1 MITKIALSPN
11 YRTSWNKMRIK
22 KITQWI
28 VVALAISLPAPGFGQ
43 QNQIETADS
52 VVEIQSEAE
61 SLYQPVALSMPETP
75 GCEVT
80 DPGTTNCV
88 NEMCLP
94 ECQCCNFLDQFL
106 MSHSPVYP
114 SMKSNRVQVGGWLD
128 QGFTGN
134 FQKPSNNFNL
144 PVTFNDRS
152 NEYQM
157 NQLYLFMERQ
167 VNYGGDELDW
177 GFRADLLYGT
187 DYFYTTALGLETE
200 SDGSPHWN
208 SANGPRTSGSSTYAM
223 YGLAMPQLYAE
234 LYVPWLDG
242 VSIKAGHFYTPI
254 GYEKVTA
261 PDNFFYSHSYSM
273 QYGEPFTHTGI
284 LTTFQVTE
292 QLQLLAGVARGWDAW
307 EDPND
312 DAELLA
318 GIGWNSSDKDTSINL
333 TLTSGDQDNGV
344 SNTANR
350 TLVSFVLSHN
360 FSDCLTYV
368 FQSDFGIQDNG
379 TINNQ
384 FQVVPAKWYS
394 FNQYLYY
401 DVTET
406 FAWGA
411 RFEYFRDQNFSRVL
425 QIPEFVAAGGN
436 YYELTVGANWRPHP
450 CVTVRPELR
459 FDWSDTRSNLLNIQ
473 GPYRNFQSD
482 YQVLL
487 GGDVIIR
494 F

>member
-1 MITKIALSPN
+1 MTGLLFAQNNGLENSYYNDIPLDEEQNIYQP
-11 YRTSWNKMRIK
+11 
-22 KITQWI
+22 
-28 VVALAISLPAPGFGQ
+28 ISL
-43 QNQIETADS
+43 NVADS
-52 VVEIQSEAE
+52 SDFDAERAEAE
-61 SLYQPVALSMPETP
+61 SCIDAI
-75 GCEVT
+75 
-80 DPGTTNCV
+80 
-88 NEMCLP
+88 CLP
-94 ECQCCNFLDQFL
+94 ESQCNNYLEQFL
-106 MSHSPVYP
+106 MQNSPIYP
-114 SMKSNRVQVGGWLD
+114 SMNSQRVRMGGWLD

-157 NQLYLFMERQ
+157 NQLYLFMERP
-167 VNYGGDELDW
+167 VDFGGDELDW

-187 DYFYTTALGLETE
+187 DYFFTTATGLETNTN
-200 SDGSPHWN
+200 GSAHWN
-208 SANGPRTSGSSTYAM
+208 SSKGPRRNGANTYAM

-234 LYVPWLDG
+234 LYVPWLAG

-273 QYGEPFTHTGI
+273 QYGEPFTHTGL
-284 LTTFQVTE
+284 LTTFQVND
-292 QLQLLAGVARGWDAW
+292 QLQLLAGLTRGWDNW
-307 EDPND
+307 ENNNND
-312 DAELLA
+312 LSLLA
-318 GIGWNSSDKDTSINL
+318 GIGWTSRDEATTANL
-333 TLTSGDQDNGV
+333 VMTSGDQDT
-344 SNTANR
+344 NTDPGANR
-350 TLVSFVLSHN
+350 TMISLVLSHEIN
-360 FSDCLTYV
+360 ECLTYV

-379 TINNQ
+379 QINNQ

-394 FNQYLYY
+394 INQYLYY
-401 DVTET
+401 DVTDT

-411 RFEYFRDQNFSRVL
+411 RFEWFRDQDYSRVL
-425 QIPEFVAAGGN
+425 QLAPAFASGGN

-450 CVTVRPELR
+450 NVTVRPELR
-459 FDWSDTRSNLLNIQ
+459 FDWSDTKSAFFNVQ
-473 GPYRNFQSD
+473 GPYRNFQSE

>member
-1 MITKIALSPN
+1 MIKIS
-11 YRTSWNKMRIK
+11 
-22 KITQWI
+22 QWM
-28 VVALAISLPAPGFGQ
+28 VVALAIGTRSFVLGG
-43 QNQIETADS
+43 ETFPESEYLNES
-52 VVEIQSEAE
+52 VPSAE
-61 SLYQPVALSMPETP
+61 QSLYQPISLSVSEGPACAPQSCATP
-75 GCEVT
+75 DMGAQE
-80 DPGTTNCV
+80 CV
-88 NEMCLP
+88 DQICLP
-94 ECQCCNFLDQFL
+94 ECQCCNFLEQFL
-106 MSHSPVYP
+106 MQHSPIYP
-114 SMKSNRVQVGGWLD
+114 SMNSQRIRVGGWLD

-134 FQKPSNNFNL
+134 FQKPSNNSNL

-157 NQLYLFMERQ
+157 NQLYLFVERP
-167 VNYGGDELDW
+167 VDFGGDQVDW
-177 GFRADLLYGT
+177 GFRTDLLYGT
-187 DYFYTTALGLETE
+187 DYFYTTAFGLETR
-200 SDGSPHWN
+200 SDGAPHWN
-208 SANGPRTSGSSTYAM
+208 SSNGPRSANGYNYAM

-234 LYVPWLDG
+234 VYLPFLSG

-254 GYEKVTA
+254 GYERVMA
-261 PDNFFYSHSYSM
+261 PDNFFYSHSYTM

-284 LTTFQVTE
+284 LGTVQVNDR
-292 QLQLLAGVARGWDAW
+292 LQLLAGVARGWNAW

-318 GIGWNSSDKDTSINL
+318 GIGWTSYSKDTSVNL
-333 TLTSGDQDNGV
+333 TLTTGDQDNGV
-344 SNTANR
+344 SNSANR
-350 TLVSFVLSHN
+350 TLISFVLSHN
-360 FSDCLTYV
+360 FTDRLTYV

-384 FQVVPAKWYS
+384 FQIVPAKWYS

-401 DVTET
+401 DVTDT
-406 FAWGA
+406 FAIGA
-411 RFEYFRDQNFSRVL
+411 RAEYFRDQNFSRVL
-425 QIPEFVAAGGN
+425 QLPEFLSSGGN
-436 YYELTVGANWRPHP
+436 YYELTLGANWRPHP

-459 FDWSDTRSNLLNIQ
+459 FDWSDTKNSLFNVQ

>member
-1 MITKIALSPN
+1 
-11 YRTSWNKMRIK
+11 MRIK
-22 KITQWI
+22 KYSQWI
-28 VVALAISLPAPGFGQ
+28 VFGVIICMPGLVFGQ
-43 QNQIETADS
+43 QNQRENAFSYDS
-52 VVEIQSEAE
+52 ALEFEEDQSV
-61 SLYQPVALSMPETP
+61 YQPVSLDYVNTSCDT
-75 GCEVT
+75 T
-80 DPGTTNCV
+80 DEAGTCCV
-88 NEMCLP
+88 DELCLP
-94 ECQCCNFLDQFL
+94 ECQCCNFLEQFL
-106 MSHSPVYP
+106 MSRSPIYP
-114 SMKSNRVQVGGWLD
+114 SMNSQRIRVGGWLD

-157 NQLYLFMERQ
+157 NQLYLFMERE
-167 VNYGGDELDW
+167 VDFGGDELDW

-187 DYFYTTALGLETE
+187 DYFFTTAIGLETNT
-200 SDGSPHWN
+200 DGSAHWN
-208 SANGPRTSGSSTYAM
+208 SSDGPRRSGGNTFAM
-223 YGLAMPQLYAE
+223 YGVALPQLYAE
-234 LYVPWLDG
+234 LYIPWLSG
-242 VSIKAGHFYTPI
+242 VSVKAGHFYTPI

-284 LTTFQVTE
+284 LSTFQVSD
-292 QLQLLAGVARGWDAW
+292 QLQLLAGIARGWDAW

-318 GIGWNSSDKDTSINL
+318 GIGWVSSDQATNVNL
-333 TLTSGDQDNGV
+333 ALSSGDQDTNV
-344 SNTANR
+344 DASANR
-350 TLVSFVLSHN
+350 TIISFVLSHQFN
-360 FSDCLTYV
+360 DCLTYV

-379 TINNQ
+379 AINNQ

-394 FNQYLYY
+394 INQYLYY
-401 DVTET
+401 DVSDTL
-406 FAWGA
+406 AWGA
-411 RFEYFRDQNFSRVL
+411 RFEWFRDQDFSRVVQL
-425 QIPEFVAAGGN
+425 SPPFASGGN
-436 YYELTVGANWRPHP
+436 YFELTVGANWKPHP

-459 FDWSDTRSNLLNIQ
+459 FDWSDTSSPLLNVQ
-473 GPYRNFQSD
+473 GPYRNFQAD

>member
-1 MITKIALSPN
+1 MRMMKLS
-11 YRTSWNKMRIK
+11 
-22 KITQWI
+22 QWI
-28 VVALAISLPAPGFGQ
+28 VVALAISMHSIAWGEGALP
-43 QNQIETADS
+43 ESDTDY
-52 VVEIQSEAE
+52 QSESVPVSEE
-61 SLYQPVALSMPETP
+61 SLYQPVSLSIPQESTCAP
-75 GCEVT
+75 DQCAAE
-80 DPGTTNCV
+80 DCINQI
-88 NEMCLP
+88 CLP
-94 ECQCCNFLDQFL
+94 ECQCCNFLEQML
-106 MSHSPVYP
+106 MRHSPVYP
-114 SMKSNRVQVGGWLD
+114 SLNSQRVRVGGWLD

-157 NQLYLFMERQ
+157 NQLYLFVERP
-167 VNYGGDELDW
+167 VDFGGDQLDW
-177 GFRADLLYGT
+177 GFRTDLLYGT
-187 DYFYTTALGLETE
+187 DYFYTTALGLETN
-200 SDGSPHWN
+200 SNGSPHWN
-208 SANGPRTSGSSTYAM
+208 SSDGPRTSGGFNYAM

-234 LYVPWLDG
+234 VYVPFLSG

-254 GYEKVTA
+254 GYETVKA
-261 PDNFFYSHSYSM
+261 PDNFFYSHSYTM

-284 LTTFQVTE
+284 LGTVQVTD

-307 EDPND
+307 EDPSD

-318 GIGWNSSDKDTSINL
+318 GIGWTSPSDDTSINL
-333 TLTSGDQDNGV
+333 TLTSGDQDNGA

-350 TLVSFVLSHN
+350 TLISFVFSHK
-360 FSDCLTYV
+360 FTDCLTYV

-379 TINNQ
+379 TLNNQ

-401 DVTET
+401 DVTEK
-406 FAWGA
+406 FAVGA
-411 RFEYFRDQNFSRVL
+411 RVEYFRDQNFTRVL
-425 QIPEFVAAGGN
+425 QLPEFTSSGGN
-436 YYELTVGANWRPHP
+436 YYEITLGANWRPHP
-450 CVTVRPELR
+450 CVTVRPEVR
-459 FDWSDTRSNLLNIQ
+459 FDWSDTRSTLPNVQ

-482 YQVLL
+482 YQVLM

>member
-1 MITKIALSPN
+1 MH
-11 YRTSWNKMRIK
+11 K
-22 KITQWI
+22 KNISQWI
-28 VVALAISLPAPGFGQ
+28 VVALAFCAPVLTFGQ
-43 QNQIETADS
+43 GYQ
-52 VVEIQSEAE
+52 EAKPVTPDYLPTE
-61 SLYQPVALSMPETP
+61 NEPVYQPVSLSYPEPAPCSPEAACAPT
-75 GCEVT
+75 C
-80 DPGTTNCV
+80 TN
-88 NEMCLP
+88 EYCLP

-106 MSHSPVYP
+106 MGNSPIYP
-114 SMKSNRVQVGGWLD
+114 SMKSQRIQVGGWLD

-167 VNYGGDELDW
+167 VDFGGDELDW

-187 DYFYTTALGLETE
+187 DYFYTTALGLETHG
-200 SDGSPHWN
+200 DGSPHWN
-208 SANGPRTSGSSTYAM
+208 SGNGPRTNGTSTFAM

-234 LYVPWLDG
+234 VYVPFLEG

-273 QYGEPFTHTGI
+273 QYGEPFTHTGV
-284 LTTFQVTE
+284 LATFQVSE
-292 QLQLLAGVARGWDAW
+292 RLQLLAGVARGWDAW
-307 EDPND
+307 EDPGD

-318 GIGWNSSDKDTSINL
+318 GIGWTSYDEGTSINL
-333 TLTSGDQDNGV
+333 ALSSGDQDTANNG
-344 SNTANR
+344 SANR
-350 TLVSFVLSHN
+350 TIISFVLSHE

-368 FQSDFGIQDNG
+368 FQSDFGIQEDG
-379 TINNQ
+379 SINNA
-384 FQVVPAKWYS
+384 FQVTPAKWYS
-394 FNQYLYY
+394 INQYLYY
-401 DVTET
+401 DVTEK
-406 FAWGA
+406 FAVGA
-411 RFEYFRDQNFSRVL
+411 RFEWFRDQDYSRVL
-425 QIPEFVAAGGN
+425 QLFPPTASGGN
-436 YYELTVGANWRPHP
+436 YYELTLGANWRPHP

-459 FDWSDTRSNLLNIQ
+459 FDWSDTSSTIPNVP
-473 GPYRNFQSD
+473 GPYRNFQED

>member
-1 MITKIALSPN
+1 M
-11 YRTSWNKMRIK
+11 NKFS
-22 KITQWI
+22 QWI
-28 VVALAISLPAPGFGQ
+28 VVALAISTHGIVFGGETYPEPGYLDESAPVT
-43 QNQIETADS
+43 E
-52 VVEIQSEAE
+52 E
-61 SLYQPVALSMPETP
+61 SLYQPISLNVAAEAVCAPDAMAAQ
-75 GCEVT
+75 
-80 DPGTTNCV
+80 DCV
-88 NEMCLP
+88 NQICLP
-94 ECQCCNFLDQFL
+94 ECQCCNFLEQFL
-106 MSHSPVYP
+106 MRHSPIYP
-114 SMKSNRVQVGGWLD
+114 SMNSQRVRVGGWLD

-157 NQLYLFMERQ
+157 NQLYLFVERP
-167 VNYGGDELDW
+167 VDFGGDEFDW
-177 GFRADLLYGT
+177 GFRGDLLYGT
-187 DYFYTTALGLETE
+187 DYFYTTALGLETR
-200 SDGSPHWN
+200 SDGAPHWN
-208 SANGPRTSGSSTYAM
+208 SSDGPRSSGGYNYAM

-234 LYVPWLDG
+234 FYLPFLSG
-242 VSIKAGHFYTPI
+242 VSFKAGHFYTPI
-254 GYEKVTA
+254 GYESVMA
-261 PDNFFYSHSYSM
+261 PKNFFYSHSYSM
-273 QYGEPFTHTGI
+273 QYGEPFTHTGVLGTVQI
-284 LTTFQVTE
+284 NE
-292 QLQLLAGVARGWDAW
+292 QLQVLAGVARGWDAW

-318 GIGWNSSDKDTSINL
+318 GIGWNSASEDTSINL
-333 TLTSGDQDNGV
+333 TLTSGDQDNGI

-350 TLVSFVLSHN
+350 TLISFVLSHD
-360 FSDCLTYV
+360 FTDCLTYV

-384 FQVVPAKWYS
+384 FQAVPAKWYS
-394 FNQYLYY
+394 FNQYLFY
-401 DVTET
+401 DITDK
-406 FAWGA
+406 FAVGA

-425 QIPEFVAAGGN
+425 QVPEFLASGGN
-436 YYELTVGANWRPHP
+436 YYGLTVGANWRPHH

-459 FDWSDTRSNLLNIQ
+459 FDWSDTQAPLVGVQ

>member
-1 MITKIALSPN
+1 M
-11 YRTSWNKMRIK
+11 RMNKFS
-22 KITQWI
+22 QWI
-28 VVALAISLPAPGFGQ
+28 VVALAISTHGIVFGGETYPAPGYLD
-43 QNQIETADS
+43 ESAPST
-52 VVEIQSEAE
+52 EE
-61 SLYQPVALSMPETP
+61 SLYQPISLNVAEEAVCTP
-75 GCEVT
+75 
-80 DPGTTNCV
+80 DAMAAQDCV
-88 NEMCLP
+88 NQICLP
-94 ECQCCNFLDQFL
+94 ECQCCNFLEQFL
-106 MSHSPVYP
+106 MRHSPIYP
-114 SMKSNRVQVGGWLD
+114 SMNSQRVRVGGWLD

-157 NQLYLFMERQ
+157 NQLYLFVERP
-167 VNYGGDELDW
+167 VDYGGDEFDW
-177 GFRADLLYGT
+177 GFRGDLLYGT
-187 DYFYTTALGLETE
+187 DYFYTTALGLETR
-200 SDGSPHWN
+200 SDGAPHWN
-208 SANGPRTSGSSTYAM
+208 SSNGPRSSGGYNYAM

-234 LYVPWLDG
+234 FYLPFLSG
-242 VSIKAGHFYTPI
+242 VSFKAGHFYTPI
-254 GYEKVTA
+254 GYESVMA
-261 PDNFFYSHSYSM
+261 PKNFFYSHSYSM
-273 QYGEPFTHTGI
+273 QYGEPFTHTGVLGTVQI
-284 LTTFQVTE
+284 ND
-292 QLQLLAGVARGWDAW
+292 QLQVLAGVARGWDAW

-312 DAELLA
+312 DGELLA
-318 GIGWNSSDKDTSINL
+318 GIGWNSANEDTSINL
-333 TLTSGDQDNGV
+333 TLTSGDQDNGF

-350 TLVSFVLSHN
+350 TLISFVLSHD
-360 FSDCLTYV
+360 FTDCLTYV

-394 FNQYLYY
+394 FNQYLFY
-401 DVTET
+401 DITDKFSV
-406 FAWGA
+406 GA

-425 QIPEFVAAGGN
+425 QVPEFLATGGN
-436 YYELTVGANWRPHP
+436 YYGLTVGANWRPHP

-459 FDWSDTRSNLLNIQ
+459 FDWSDTRAPLLNVQ